1 MKEVKGIDK
10 EKLILKAIKAAISN
24 VYLEEN
30 SRIDMEKVE
39 ESVQE
44 IYKKILGLEDRGIHG
59 KI

>member
-30 SRIDMEKVE
+30 SRIDMEKVD

-44 IYKKILGLEDRGIHG
+44 IYKKILKLEDRGIHG